1 MKQGDKVFLSTLH
14 LNIPIPGGV
23 RKFKQPYTG
32 PFTVLEVKSSGS
44 AVVLD
49 LPAAWTAAST
59 WNVQYLKPYHPTS
72 SPEFSES
79 ALSLSNIAVSD
90 DSIKLTSDAND
101 IGKPSPMSDVAQL
114 PVTHELY
121 TPPSVASPILGPYA
135 TSYQVARIDDFRPAR
150 GKKPAQYFLVFHN
163 QPASESTWVNVD
175 ECNLYQGFDSALQVH
190 QNRRTLRSAVRS

>member
-1 MKQGDKVFLSTLH
+1 MFLSTLH

-32 PFTVLEVKSSGS
+32 PFKVLEVKSSGS
-44 AVVLD
+44 AGVLE
-49 LPAAWTAAST
+49 LPKAWTAAST

-79 ALSLSNIAVSD
+79 ALSLSSVAVSD
-90 DSIKLTSDAND
+90 DSIKLRSDASN
-101 IGKPSPMSDVAQL
+101 IGNPSPVSDVSQH

-121 TPPSVASPILGPYA
+121 TPPSEASPAPGPYA
-135 TSYQVARIDDFRPAR
+135 ASYTVARIDDFRPAR
-150 GKKPAQYFLVFHN
+150 GKKPAQYFLVFNN

-175 ECNLYQGFDSALQVH
+175 ECKLYQGFDSALQVH
-190 QNRRTLRSAVRS
+190 QNRRTLRSAVKS